1 MESLIVVDRAE
12 TVTATLSRIIEEA
25 QRVEA
30 AKQACCTLLS
40 RLREQESASRKSIRP
55 RRVER

>member
-1 MESLIVVDRAE
+1 MVIDRLD
-12 TVTATLSRIIEEA
+12 TGSATLSRIIEEA

-30 AKQACCTLLS
+30 AKQACCTLVS
-40 RLREQESASRKSIRP
+40 RLREQESASRRSIRT